1 MKCRALSDAGHI
13 IWFGKD
19 LTKKSY
25 STYCKTSSGT
35 VERFGWR
42 LNDGDIVN
50 IGGEDYVVSI
60 EDGAVNGTLKKIIGS
75 IINVGGQKYR
85 IVGTNTA
92 YDSNGNNIGTA
103 TELLAMYTLE
113 QRMPFGDTAEY
124 FGSTIDTYLESEEFY
139 YSLPETLQNAMR
151 HKEVVPW
158 KCAISTSRVND
169 DSMPAVATFERGG
182 EEDYYLTLVDPGE
195 AQLRLIYLPSVF
207 DVFKYFNVL
216 RTATFDNT
224 PLRSENFQTMFGE
237 LNDSG
242 TWFMNISSEM
252 NNLPLVL
259 TRERF
264 EEAPDLQ
271 KTLPVQPMMQVL
283 LNELEYTFESGED
296 GGDVDGVVTRTY
308 PALDNYSSD
317 SQAVADSLMQ
327 RLSVIKGE
335 LWYQVNYG
343 LPIMEKQRGTNVLDL
358 VIGDIISSH
367 PGVASLDS
375 YTSKVNGHTYS
386 YECKITTVFSDS
398 LTISNN
404 LSI

>member
-1 MKCRALSDAGHI
+1 MKCRALSDTGHI
-13 IWFGKD
+13 VWFGKD

-25 STYCKTSSGT
+25 STYCKTSSGAT
-35 VERFGWR
+35 ERFGWR

-50 IGGEDYVVSI
+50 IGGDDYVVSI

-85 IVGTNTA
+85 IVGTNNTV
-92 YDSNGNNIGTA
+92 DSNGNITGTA

-113 QRMPFGDTAEY
+113 TRMPFGETAEY

-151 HKEVVPW
+151 RKEVVPW
-158 KCAISTSRVND
+158 KCVISTSRVND
-169 DSMPAVATFERGG
+169 ESMPAVATFESGG
-182 EEDYYLTLVDPGE
+182 KEDYYLTLVDPGE
-195 AQLRLIYLPSVF
+195 VQRRFVYLPSVF
-207 DVFKYFNVL
+207 DVFKYYAIN

-224 PLRSENFQTMFGE
+224 PIRSENLQEMFGV

-242 TWFMNISSEM
+242 SWFMNISSEM

-264 EEAPDLQ
+264 VEAPDLQ
-271 KTLPVQPMMQVL
+271 KTFTVQPMMQVIL
-283 LNELEYTFESGED
+283 ADLDYTFVSG
-296 GGDVDGVVTRTY
+296 GAADGVVTRTY
-308 PALDNYSSD
+308 PVLDNYSSD
-317 SQAVADSLMQ
+317 SQAVADSLTQ

-343 LPIMEKQRGTNVLDL
+343 LPLTEKQRGTNVLDL

-386 YECKITTVFSDS
+386 YECKITTVFADS